1 MKSSR
6 NRCWISTLYVLSS
19 CSWCVAKVFD
29 NFSRVMLGLFRRV
42 LILKRVRDRNS
53 LVGSSETMPRVRM
66 LSPLPTWMSPYSLWL
81 AVCIRHMYY
90 FDVSVIVQSFTLRF
104 PIAGASDQS
113 NKVPVPTNSVS
124 PADPAN
130 QQNVYA
136 HSSNLLNLLRGSQ
149 ENTSPSKM
157 DVRAL
162 GKIQFG
168 DCKRAM
174 RCFQVFELKFC
185 RFLRSHR

>member
-1 MKSSR
+1 
-6 NRCWISTLYVLSS
+6 
-19 CSWCVAKVFD
+19 
-29 NFSRVMLGLFRRV
+29 MLGLFRRV

-174 RCFQVFELKFC
+174 PMLPSISIIILSFSQKPPVSCTVSKKSKPSGGEPRTICQL
-185 RFLRSHR
+185 LWIQPQL